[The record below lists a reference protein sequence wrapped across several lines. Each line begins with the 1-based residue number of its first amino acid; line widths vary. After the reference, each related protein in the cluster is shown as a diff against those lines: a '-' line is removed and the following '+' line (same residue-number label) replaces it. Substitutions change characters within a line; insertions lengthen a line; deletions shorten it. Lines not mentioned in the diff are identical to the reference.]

1 MKFQKTILYVSL
13 KSYIPSVTFLVIL
26 YLVEILCQTL
36 RFKTTR
42 NYDNLPKKK
51 GGHLPS
57 KINGQ
62 YFSNHTKNAM
72 VERESHAEKNI
83 ALRAACLITPSDFM
97 IPGTICKDVSA
108 REAEVD
114 Y

>member
-13 KSYIPSVTFLVIL
+13 KSYIPSVRFPVIL

-51 GGHLPS
+51 GRTFTFEDKWPVFFESYEKRDGE
-57 KINGQ
+57 
-62 YFSNHTKNAM
+62 
-72 VERESHAEKNI
+72 ERAHAEKNI
-83 ALRAACLITPSDFM
+83 ALRAACLITLSDFM

-108 REAEVD
+108 
-114 Y
+114 